1 MLSNDRTCHMD
12 GSYQALAFIEVS
24 HKQITHKYVPINIY
38 HLFIHSFVSCYN
50 SAGGLGD

>member
-24 HKQITHKYVPINIY
+24 HKQITHMYPLIY
-38 HLFIHSFVSCYN
+38 ITYLYIHLYLVITQQVV
-50 SAGGLGD
+50 